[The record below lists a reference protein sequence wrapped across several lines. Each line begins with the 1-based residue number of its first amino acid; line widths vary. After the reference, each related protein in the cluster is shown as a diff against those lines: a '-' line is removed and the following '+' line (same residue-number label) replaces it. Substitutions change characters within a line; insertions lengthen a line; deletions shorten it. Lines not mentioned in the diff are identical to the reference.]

1 MTQPLPA
8 ESTVAHKKRFVTYTV
23 PTASLDAKQITLL
36 ESPSLLASS
45 GTTGFRTW
53 EAALFLGTY
62 LTSPFDSAL
71 VAGKNVIELG
81 AGTGFLS
88 ILCAKHL
95 RARHVLATD
104 GSREVVN
111 DMALNLSL
119 NALSQCDHIQVG
131 QLQWGHPLIDGVAD
145 RRRVGHAYDLVIG
158 ADVTYDVNSIPSLIA
173 TLHDLSKLY
182 PRIKILISATI
193 RNEDTLGFFFEA
205 CLEKDLNIKRLEIPM
220 IPRDE
225 QLGFFVPTSTSIH
238 VFSITYNGATG
249 DHFPQ

>member
-8 ESTVAHKKRFVTYTV
+8 ESTVAHKKSFVTYTV
-23 PTASLDAKQITLL
+23 PMAKLDAKQVTLL
-36 ESPSLLASS
+36 ESPFLLASC

-62 LTSPFDSAL
+62 LASPFGSDL

-104 GSREVVN
+104 GSREVVT
-111 DMALNLSL
+111 DMAINLGL
-119 NALSQCDHIQVG
+119 NALNKCDHIQVG
-131 QLQWGHPLIDGVAD
+131 QLQWGHHLIDGVAD
-145 RRRVGHAYDLVIG
+145 RRGAGHAYDLVIG
-158 ADVTYDVNSIPSLIA
+158 ADVTYDVKSIPLLIA
-173 TLHDLSKLY
+173 TLHDLFKLY
-182 PRIKILISATI
+182 PRIETIISATV

-220 IPRDE
+220 LPRDE

-238 VFSITYNGATG
+238 VFYITYNGPKG
-249 DHFPQ
+249 DHFP